1 MMRASRI
8 AVLLFLAL
16 CWPVRGFAA
25 GEARSLVILDVT
37 AQMGAALGQKQKL
50 EWAKASISA
59 TVNRLDPTSSFGL
72 WAFGANP
79 EKKCEGVTE
88 LAPLQASGAA
98 QKTVEKA
105 LSALRPK
112 AARAPAF
119 GALEAALK
127 SPGLADGKPMSAVF
141 IGGTRDDCV
150 KDVCAEAERLHGLY
164 PNAKLTVL
172 GLGMNDQ
179 AVASY
184 TCAAKAMG
192 GAFIAVK
199 TGADLEKTL
208 RQTLG
213 VAPGAP
219 QQKASAPATPVPGVA
234 PAASAEAK
242 PEPAQKAASGP
253 SAVKAAPPEKAAP
266 NEKAAAAEKSA
277 PAVASAPAPK
287 EQAPPPPVDERPAPP
302 QPPLEPNVVLSA
314 ALTSGSPPLDAGVT
328 WEIYKVQTTPTGQT
342 RLAEAPLWVGGGGQ
356 AKAKLP
362 EGRYSARATYGYATA
377 SEEFA
382 VASGKVEKTVALEAG
397 TVAVEALQT
406 AGGAPAGGAFFT
418 LYRLKAGGG
427 QEELGRSS
435 EAPALFHVNAG
446 SYALLAVAG
455 LAKVEAPVKAVA
467 GKVSVARVAMNVG
480 VLEIDAIAQEG
491 ARKTAPAWQHITPL
505 GAEWRSVAAVPLR
518 VFGGPHRLQLPAGT
532 YKLETSYGGA
542 REESTVTVAAGQT
555 TSKTVNLNAGE
566 AKLSLPPGKQDKI
579 CAVYEAGSN
588 RKTPLDRAA
597 GADIHF
603 VLKAGRYEVDCRKK
617 GETAPAKPT
626 EITVVAGEVQSAKI
640 ED

>member
-1 MMRASRI
+1 MRRASHI
-8 AVLLFLAL
+8 AVLTFLAL
-16 CWPVRGFAA
+16 CWPLRGFAA
-25 GEARSLVILDVT
+25 DEARSLVILDVT
-37 AQMGAALGQKQKL
+37 AQMGAALGQKKKL

-59 TVNRLDPTSSFGL
+59 TVSRLDRASSFGL

-79 EKKCEGVTE
+79 EKKCEGVAE
-88 LAPLQASGAA
+88 LAPLQAAGAA

-105 LSALRPK
+105 LSTLRPK

-127 SPGLADGKPMSAVF
+127 SPGLSDGKPVSAVL
-141 IGGTRDDCV
+141 IAGTRDDCV
-150 KDVCAEAERLHGLY
+150 KDVCGEAERLHGLY

-179 AVASY
+179 AVASF

-199 TGADLEKTL
+199 TGADLEKNL

-219 QQKASAPATPVPGVA
+219 VQKATAPATPAAGA
-234 PAASAEAK
+234 KTAASVDAKAETG
-242 PEPAQKAASGP
+242 EKAASGA
-253 SAVKAAPPEKAAP
+253 SAEKAPPPEKAAP
-266 NEKAAAAEKSA
+266 NEKAAPTEKSA
-277 PAVASAPAPK
+277 PAVANAPSPK
-287 EQAPPPPVDERPAPP
+287 EQAAPPAVDERPAPP
-302 QPPLEPNVVLSA
+302 QPQIEPNVVLSA
-314 ALTSGSPPLDAGVT
+314 ALTSDSPSLDAGVT
-328 WEIYKVQTTPTGQT
+328 WEIYKLQSTATGQT
-342 RLAEAPLWVGGGGQ
+342 RPAEAPLWVGGGGQ

-362 EGRYSARATYGYATA
+362 EGKYSARASYGYATA
-377 SEEFA
+377 SDEFA
-382 VASGKVEKTVALEAG
+382 VASGKVQKTIPLEAG
-397 TVAVEALQT
+397 TIAAEALQK
-406 AGGAPAGGAFFT
+406 AGGPPVEGAFFT
-418 LYRLKAGGG
+418 LYKLKAGGG

-446 SYALLAVAG
+446 SYSLLSVAG
-455 LAKVEAPVKAVA
+455 LAKVDAPVKAVA

-480 VLEIDAIAQEG
+480 VLEIDTLAQEG
-491 ARKTAPAWQHITPL
+491 SRKTAPAWQHITPL
-505 GAEWRSVAAVPLR
+505 GAEWRSGAAVPLR
-518 VFGGPHRLQLPAGT
+518 VFGGAHRLQLPAGK
-532 YKLETSYGGA
+532 YRLETSYGGA
-542 REESTVTVAAGQT
+542 REESTVTVTAGQT
-555 TSKTVNLNAGE
+555 TSKTVTMNAGE
-566 AKLSLPPGKQDKI
+566 AKLSLPSGKQDKV
-579 CAVYEAGSN
+579 CAVYEAGSD

-597 GADIHF
+597 GADIRF
-603 VLKAGRYEVDCRKK
+603 VLKAGRYEVECRKK